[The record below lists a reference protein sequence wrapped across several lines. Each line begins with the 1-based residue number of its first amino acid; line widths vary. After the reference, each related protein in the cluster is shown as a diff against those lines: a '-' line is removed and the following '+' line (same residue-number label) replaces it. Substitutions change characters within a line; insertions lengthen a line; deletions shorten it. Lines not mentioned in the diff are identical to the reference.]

1 MMKYK
6 GHAIIS
12 LLICFLFILSC
23 SEKPSNPVAEYG
35 DTLVNT
41 YKRGQ
46 QAGETANLDAVKK
59 AVQSYYA
66 TNGKFPDTLDEAKEF
81 IGSGLDLS
89 KYDYNA
95 ETGIVTLKK

>member
-1 MMKYK
+1 MKHKRYT
-6 GHAIIS
+6 IIS

-46 QAGETANLDAVKK
+46 QAGEKGNLDTVKN
-59 AVQSYYA
+59 AVQAYYA
-66 TNGKFPDTLDEAKEF
+66 ANGKFPDTLDDAKEF
-81 IGSGLDLS
+81 IGSGVDLS

-95 ETGIVTLKK
+95 ETGIVSLKK

>member
-1 MMKYK
+1 MKYK
-6 GHAIIS
+6 RYTIIS

-46 QAGETANLDAVKK
+46 QTGVTANLDAVKK
-59 AVQSYYA
+59 AVQYYNA
-66 TNGKFPDTLDEAKEF
+66 TYGKFPANLDDAKEF
-81 IGSGLDLS
+81 IGNDVDLS
-89 KYDYNA
+89 KFDYNA
-95 ETGIVTLKK
+95 ETGIVSLKK